1 MYTVYV
7 VEDDEI
13 FRAWLAAILSAGPGM
28 TVKEFDSGEAFLAA
42 MGDLAPGAV
51 LMDLRMPG
59 MSGLQTFE
67 AYRAR
72 RADFPTVVVSGDGD
86 IHTAVQAMRVGA
98 VNFLV
103 KPFSQE
109 DLFSAINECFERLIA
124 QLRASD
130 ARSLHAARLEKLS
143 QREGEVLRLMVQGYA
158 NRHIADALEVS
169 VRTVE
174 TFRAKLMAKL
184 NVSNLPEAISLAC
197 DAGFVDLAEVG
208 TAFRK
213 KTG

>member
-7 VEDDEI
+7 VEDDDI
-13 FRAWLAAILSAGPGM
+13 FRAWLVAILSTGPGL
-28 TVKEFDSGEAFLAA
+28 TVKEFESGEAFLEG
-42 MGDLAPGAV
+42 MSDLAPGAV

-59 MSGLQTFE
+59 LSGIETFE
-67 AYRAR
+67 RYRAR

-86 IHTAVQAMRVGA
+86 IHTAVQAMRTGA

-103 KPFSQE
+103 KPFSQV
-109 DLFSAINECFERLIA
+109 DLFAAINECFERLVA
-124 QLRASD
+124 QMRDSD
-130 ARSLHAARLEKLS
+130 ARSMHAARLEKLS

-158 NRHIADALEVS
+158 NRHIADSLEVS

-197 DAGFVDLAEVG
+197 DAGFVDLADVG
-208 TAFRK
+208 TAFRRK
-213 KTG
+213 SG